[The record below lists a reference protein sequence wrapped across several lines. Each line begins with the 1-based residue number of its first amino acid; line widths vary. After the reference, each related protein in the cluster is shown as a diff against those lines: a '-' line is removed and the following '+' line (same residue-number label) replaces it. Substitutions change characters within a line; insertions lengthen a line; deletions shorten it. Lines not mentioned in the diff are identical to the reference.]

1 MIFNDR
7 FHHSLWDIPPVFYSD
22 IPPCLLGF
30 HGFSSIFT
38 GIHAVIQALAYAFT
52 LTQPGPAAGPA
63 NVTDRR
69 LGQALPFWVKKHG
82 WFLQGTDNV
91 VPTGCRM
98 PELAAEKLT

>member
-1 MIFNDR
+1 MFI
-7 FHHSLWDIPPVFYSD
+7 
-22 IPPCLLGF
+22 GF
-30 HGFSSIFT
+30 SSIYMGFSSIFT

-82 WFLQGTDNV
+82 WFLPSLYLYMYT
-91 VPTGCRM
+91 C
-98 PELAAEKLT
+98 